1 MIAGHVCAPHSTL
14 TAAATG
20 RAQIDAGVPGA
31 PRWRGVRSR
40 GGPAASYGRAMITCV
55 VKYVI
60 DPAKIEAF
68 ERFARRW
75 IELVNLHGGTHHG
88 YFLPSEG
95 ASDEALA
102 LFSFPS
108 FARYEQY
115 RERFG
120 VDPEFNAANQ
130 IRDDSGCVLRYERT
144 FMRPLLP
151 ER

>member
-1 MIAGHVCAPHSTL
+1 
-14 TAAATG
+14 
-20 RAQIDAGVPGA
+20 
-31 PRWRGVRSR
+31 
-40 GGPAASYGRAMITCV
+40 MITCV

-60 DPAKIEAF
+60 DPAKIETF

-130 IRDDSGCVLRYERT
+130 IRDDSGCVLRFERT